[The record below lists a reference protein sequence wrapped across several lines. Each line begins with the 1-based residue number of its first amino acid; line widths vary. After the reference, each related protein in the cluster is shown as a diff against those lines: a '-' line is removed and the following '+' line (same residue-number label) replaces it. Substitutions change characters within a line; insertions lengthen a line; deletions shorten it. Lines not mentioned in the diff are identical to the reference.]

1 MQRLTCS
8 LRELKWAVG
17 DTDAGD
23 TPRMTFSGYGAV
35 FGNVDADGDLILP
48 GAFQK
53 SLAQAQAGHTPWP
66 VMLLQHGG
74 GRLDAGDLNP
84 IGVWTDLREDEVGL
98 RVSGALADTA
108 RGREVYALMKM
119 TPRPAIDGLS
129 IGYVARE
136 WESSRTPDPPRRRLT
151 RLDLVEISPVTF
163 PANARARV
171 DQVKGTVER
180 EVIETL
186 AALLRRNITSIKTAT
201 GR

>member
-8 LRELKWAVG
+8 LRELKCASG
-17 DTDAGD
+17 ETDAD
-23 TPRMTFSGYGAV
+23 RMRFAGYGAV

-48 GAFQK
+48 GAFQH
-53 SLAQAQAGHTPWP
+53 SLARAQAGHTPWP

-74 GRLDAGDLNP
+74 GRLDAGDLTP

-98 RVSGALADTA
+98 RVSGTLADTT
-108 RGREVYALMKM
+108 RGREVHTLMKM
-119 TPRPAIDGLS
+119 APRPAIDGLS

-151 RLDLVEISPVTF
+151 RLDLIEISPVTF

-186 AALLRRNITSIKTAT
+186 AALLRRNITSINTAT
-201 GR
+201 RR

>member
-8 LRELKWAVG
+8 LRELKCASREN
-17 DTDAGD
+17 DAD
-23 TPRMTFSGYGAV
+23 RMTFAGYGAV

-48 GAFQK
+48 GAFRH
-53 SLAQAQAGHTPWP
+53 SLAAAQAGHTPWP

-74 GRLDAGDLNP
+74 GRLEAGDLTP
-84 IGVWTDLREDEVGL
+84 IGVWTNLREDEVGL
-98 RVSGALADTA
+98 RVSGTLADTT
-108 RGREVYALMKM
+108 RGREVYTLMTM
-119 TPRPAIDGLS
+119 APRPAIDGLS
-129 IGYVARE
+129 IGYVAKQ
-136 WESSRTPDPPRRRLT
+136 WEPAATPGLPRRRLT